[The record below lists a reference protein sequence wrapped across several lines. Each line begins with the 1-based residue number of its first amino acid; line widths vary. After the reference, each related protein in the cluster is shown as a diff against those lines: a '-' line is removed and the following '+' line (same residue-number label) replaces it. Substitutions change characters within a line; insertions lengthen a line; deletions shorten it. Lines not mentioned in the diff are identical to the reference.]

1 MRVGG
6 LCEKSKLMRQC
17 LAMKDSSRGSSRLA
31 LRRRDSRPMARYMA
45 PVSRKSKESCS
56 ATMRATEDLP
66 VPAGPSMVM
75 IIVIGKDTASLA
87 RGPEEAAAH
96 QREHRLGGD

>member
-1 MRVGG
+1 MVGG
-6 LCEKSKLMRQC
+6 LWEKSKLMRQC
-17 LAMKDSSRGSSRLA
+17 LAMNASSRGSSRLA

-56 ATMRATEDLP
+56 ATMRATLDLP

-75 IIVIGKDTASLA
+75 IMAGVKITRKRHEGTEGRRHEV
-87 RGPEEAAAH
+87 
-96 QREHRLGGD
+96 REKGEGIR